1 MSRPVVGTGLA
12 SCCTVLSSF
21 GVLILAGLGAAFDL
35 EVEVLTGSTKSPP
48 DPHAVAKNCYL
59 AAAVYLAFVA
69 FCACQVH
76 TNKRYRRGAV
86 RL

>member
-12 SCCTVLSSF
+12 SCCTIISSF
-21 GVLILAGLGAAFDL
+21 GVLILFALGWAFDL
-35 EVEVLTGSTKSPP
+35 EVEVLTGSTKSPK
-48 DPHAVAKNCYL
+48 DPHAVAKNCYM
-59 AAAVYLAFVA
+59 AAAVYGAFVA

-76 TNKRYRRGAV
+76 VNKRYRRGAV